1 MKRYFI
7 IGLFIAFAALTN
19 VAKAQIFL
27 GEAFVGY
34 NISQVD
40 NDHYG
45 IMEFHRNGL
54 QAGVGVL
61 TPIFKKKNFSID
73 LSLEV
78 LYNQK
83 GSYQGARTK
92 NGNNLNDSTTIA
104 TGEYDLRLNYGEVPI
119 MVYFNDKNVV
129 SAGVGVSYARLTK
142 IRLKEHG
149 IDITDLKKD
158 EFNKDEFNILAD
170 VKIRLY
176 KRLKIGFRYSY
187 SLTPVRTITN
197 GEYYQN
203 LPEDDPTYNDKREQ
217 RNSLFT
223 FRLTYV
229 FNENLDELHREEY
242 RYTGDNPRY
251 HNKAVERQY
260 KKLKRQQEREA
271 RKAAKKNKE

>member
-129 SAGVGVSYARLTK
+129 SAGIGVSYARLTK